1 MPVKNNKVILMI
13 SETRE
18 VDIAELEPRMG
29 DINISFKVL
38 EKGEINEVTSRS
50 DGSTHR
56 VADAVVGDST
66 GTVVIPLWDDSIENL
81 EIGTTYEL
89 TNAHTGLFRGNLRL
103 KFGRESELKNVDE
116 EIEEVDFDNDMSQA
130 SHDRRRSNRW

>member
-1 MPVKNNKVILMI
+1 
-13 SETRE
+13 
-18 VDIAELEPRMG
+18 MG
-29 DINISFKVL
+29 DINVSFKVL